1 MNMEDEESLR
11 VAQAMLE
18 GTGLSVTDAARLALE
33 LRESLPQYLP
43 PGVSIVLLCRRIIN
57 RGAEACSS
65 ESRTVSFRVAVEQ
78 SLLSRAERRMR
89 TLAEIR
95 QCCRR
100 VLRSRP
106 SLAEMPVR
114 RISAEFCRNL
124 IEEVYSTPATRR
136 KARSLLHGIFE
147 FCRRRGW
154 CAMNPLQAV
163 DVPTVREKRIRVLS
177 IAQVRHLLAMT
188 CMPEHLPCA
197 SAVGLMLWAGIRPT
211 ELTRL
216 RWADIRVDDRVI
228 NIDARHSKTG
238 GSRHVCLRPV
248 LLSWLREVAP
258 YRIPQALI
266 VPRAWVRR
274 WRALRHASGFDDWDP
289 DALRHTFASYHL
301 RYFRDFNALQID
313 MGHADTQLLRTRY
326 LGMRGITYTSA
337 SEFWE
342 ERGAVF
348 RNALRKSGGSS
359 NM

>member
-1 MNMEDEESLR
+1 MNMDDEEALR
-11 VAQAMLE
+11 VSRALMAE
-18 GTGLSVTDAARLALE
+18 TGLSVVDAARLALE
-33 LRESLPQYLP
+33 LRESLPQHLP
-43 PGVSIVLLCRRIIN
+43 PGTSVLLLCRHIIHL
-57 RGAEACSS
+57 GSEAYAS

-78 SLLSRAERRMR
+78 SLLSRAARRLR

-100 VLRSRP
+100 VLRARP
-106 SLAEMPVR
+106 VLADMPVR
-114 RISAEFCRNL
+114 RISSEFCREL
-124 IEEVYSTPATRR
+124 IEDVYSTPATRR

-147 FCRRRGW
+147 FCLRRGW
-154 CAMNPLQAV
+154 CAVNPLQAV
-163 DVPTVREKRIRVLS
+163 DVPSVREKRIRVLA

-197 SAVGLMLWAGIRPT
+197 PAVGLMLWAGIRPT

-216 RWADIRVDDRVI
+216 RWGDIRVDDRVI

-238 GSRHVCLRPV
+238 GTRHVCLRPV

-274 WRALRHASGFDDWDP
+274 WRALRHAAGFADWDP

-326 LGMRGITYTSA
+326 LGMRGITFTSA

-348 RNALRKSGGSS
+348 RNAIRKKGEGRI
-359 NM
+359 